1 MSDTEPDT
9 FETEH
14 VLGLDLGQSSDPSAL
29 TVTRKRVP
37 VWNRGAHGVER
48 GDARYAVVWIE
59 RFDLGT
65 PYPEVVR
72 KTRAVKEAPQTG
84 HDPPLVMDATGVGAP
99 VVDTF
104 HEEGVEPVEIVFTSG
119 REPTVDRGQGGP
131 PTYGVPKR
139 DLATL
144 VQSLLQSRRLTI
156 AEGLEGAGV
165 LVREMKSF
173 RVKMSDSGHARF
185 EHATESETDDVLLSL
200 ACGLWYAERASGV
213 GTLFTD
219 DPVIHNDF

>member
-1 MSDTEPDT
+1 MPDSEPDT

-37 VWNRGAHGVER
+37 VWNRGVHGPER

-65 PYPEVVR
+65 PYTDVVQ
-72 KTRAVKEAPQTG
+72 KVAAVQAAPQTG
-84 HDPPLVMDATGVGAP
+84 HNPPLVMDATGIGAP
-99 VVDTF
+99 VVDQF
-104 HEEGVEPVEIVFTSG
+104 HEEGLEPVEIVFTSG
-119 REPTVDRGQGGP
+119 REPTVDRSGLGGTP
-131 PTYGVPKR
+131 KYGVPKR

-144 VQSLLQSRRLTI
+144 VQSLLQSRRLQI
-156 AEGLEGAGV
+156 AEGLDGADV

-173 RVKMSDSGHARF
+173 RVKMTDAGHARF

-200 ACGLWYAERASGV
+200 ACALWYAERAGDLSS
-213 GTLFTD
+213 F
-219 DPVIHNDF
+219 DPDHIIQRD